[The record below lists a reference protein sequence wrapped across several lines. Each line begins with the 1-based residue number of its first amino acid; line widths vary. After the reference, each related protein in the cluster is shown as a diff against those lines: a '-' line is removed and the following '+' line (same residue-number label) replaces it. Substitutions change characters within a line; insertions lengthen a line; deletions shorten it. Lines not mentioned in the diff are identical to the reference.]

1 MSLDSFTGL
10 ELWRQTMFEI
20 VRRNDNASD
29 LSTRQTAIL
38 LSVYLTPEPHTVRAL
53 AAELNISKPAVSRA
67 IDKLSIL
74 GLIRRQTDENDRRS
88 VNLFR
93 TVEGARYVSMLGD
106 VIAQKAKTVKIRF
119 SVKQT
124 ASFFNLFR
132 KIKHGGKRNV
142 DFFAAFQIADF
153 H

>member
-1 MSLDSFTGL
+1 MSLDCFTGL

-29 LSTRQTAIL
+29 LSARQTAVL

-67 IDKLSIL
+67 IDKLSVL
-74 GLIRRQTDENDRRS
+74 GLIKRQTDENDRRS

-93 TVEGARYVSMLGD
+93 TVEGACYVTMLGD
-106 VIAQKAKTVKIRF
+106 VIAEKSKTVKNPLTANLQEMTF
-119 SVKQT
+119 SNSIPENK
-124 ASFFNLFR
+124 A
-132 KIKHGGKRNV
+132 
-142 DFFAAFQIADF
+142 
-153 H
+153 

>member
-29 LSTRQTAIL
+29 LSARHTAIL

-67 IDKLSIL
+67 IYKMSIL
-74 GLIRRQTDENDRRS
+74 GLIRRQTDEYDRAT

-106 VIAQKAKTVKIRF
+106 VIAQKAKTVKNPLF
-119 SVKQT
+119 SQT
-124 ASFFNLFR
+124 D
-132 KIKHGGKRNV
+132 G
-142 DFFAAFQIADF
+142 AAF
-153 H
+153 